1 MVHLVAI
8 QADISQEDLAVLVT
22 LVDISQVA
30 LAVLVA
36 LVDISQAVQAVTS
49 VVHLPVVLIHHL
61 EEDLLQGTT
70 QLGD

>member
-8 QADISQEDLAVLVT
+8 QVDISQEDLAVLVT

-36 LVDISQAVQAVTS
+36 LVDISQAVQAVTP
-49 VVHLPVVLIHHL
+49 VVHLPVALIHHL
-61 EEDLLQGTT
+61 EGDPLLDTT
-70 QLGD
+70 LLGG